1 MATPLSFPAS
11 AVPVSPVW
19 RAIFRLRLVRR
30 LLGIPGEKGA
40 LASAA
45 HPSARLGS
53 STFDSEG
60 PDTSLTQA
68 ELEVLK

>member
-1 MATPLSFPAS
+1 MPAS

-30 LLGIPGEKGA
+30 VLGIPEENGA

-45 HPSARLGS
+45 HAPGRLGS
-53 STFDSEG
+53 SAFDWEG

>member
-1 MATPLSFPAS
+1 MATPLSLPAG
-11 AVPVSPVW
+11 AVPASPVW

-30 LLGIPGEKGA
+30 LLGIPEEKGA

-45 HPSARLGS
+45 HAAGRLGS
-53 STFDSEG
+53 STFDWEG